1 MQAIVDIN
9 WALWLSTMAPLA
21 LSAGPGNLMVAT
33 SGAQSGVRHSLRFI
47 AGLDLTYLLLA
58 LLMGLGLYHSLSAYP
73 TLMRGLQI
81 AGSAYIFWR
90 GLRLLRRP
98 PTASAEPS
106 RPLQWRDGVVV
117 QLGNV
122 QGLVMLLV
130 MFASFLPVD
139 DARPTQVL
147 MLSTALIALNFCAH
161 LLWVSLGATVQRLM
175 RTRPGWLVLQNAVFG
190 LLLLA
195 VAGWMLFRAWS
206 I

>member
-1 MQAIVDIN
+1 
-9 WALWLSTMAPLA
+9 
-21 LSAGPGNLMVAT
+21 
-33 SGAQSGVRHSLRFI
+33 
-47 AGLDLTYLLLA
+47 
-58 LLMGLGLYHSLSAYP
+58 
-73 TLMRGLQI
+73 
-81 AGSAYIFWR
+81 
-90 GLRLLRRP
+90 
-98 PTASAEPS
+98 
-106 RPLQWRDGVVV
+106 
-117 QLGNV
+117 
-122 QGLVMLLV
+122 MLLV

-190 LLLLA
+190 LLLVA

>member
-90 GLRLLRRP
+90 GLRLLR
-98 PTASAEPS
+98 ASA
-106 RPLQWRDGVVV
+106 LDLVRDGRTTLEEINRVT
-117 QLGNV
+117 
-122 QGLVMLLV
+122 
-130 MFASFLPVD
+130 F
-139 DARPTQVL
+139 
-147 MLSTALIALNFCAH
+147 IA
-161 LLWVSLGATVQRLM
+161 
-175 RTRPGWLVLQNAVFG
+175 
-190 LLLLA
+190 
-195 VAGWMLFRAWS
+195 
-206 I
+206 